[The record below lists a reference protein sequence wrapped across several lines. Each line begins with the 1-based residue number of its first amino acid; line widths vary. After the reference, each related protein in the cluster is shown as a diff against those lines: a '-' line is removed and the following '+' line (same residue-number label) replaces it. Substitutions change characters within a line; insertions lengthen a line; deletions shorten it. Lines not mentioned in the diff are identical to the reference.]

1 LAEGIMNATRSIRA
15 ACAAA
20 VLIFVPA
27 GAALANELTITP
39 AAPRYMEPVF
49 LRIKQTPFPTF
60 LVLGA
65 TVTMTGNN
73 LDVRLDGTSEIGAT
87 SDDVMLGR
95 FPAGT
100 YTVTLDGSPAGSFSV
115 APPARTGPASF
126 VPPVNYSDLW
136 WDPSQPGWGMSINQ
150 GPTND
155 VFAVWFTYDAAGKP
169 VWYTLQPGRWE
180 NTTTYSGTIYS
191 TTGSPFTTTFDPNAL
206 GVQKVGN
213 GFLHFDTASAGDFTY
228 TINGVSGKKSLQR
241 QPIE

>member
-1 LAEGIMNATRSIRA
+1 
-15 ACAAA
+15 
-20 VLIFVPA
+20 
-27 GAALANELTITP
+27 
-39 AAPRYMEPVF
+39 
-49 LRIKQTPFPTF
+49 
-60 LVLGA
+60 
-65 TVTMTGNN
+65 MTGND

-100 YTVTLDGSPAGSFSV
+100 YTVTLEGSPAGSFTV
-115 APPARTGPASF
+115 APSARSGPASF

-136 WDPSQPGWGMSINQ
+136 WDSSQPGWGMSVNQ
-150 GPTND
+150 GPAND
-155 VFAVWFTYDAAGKP
+155 VFAVWFVYDASGNP

-180 NTTTYSGTIYS
+180 NTTTYSGAIYR
-191 TTGSPFTTTFDPNAL
+191 TTGSSFTTTFDPNSV

-213 GFLHFDTASAGDFTY
+213 GFLHFNTASTGDFTY